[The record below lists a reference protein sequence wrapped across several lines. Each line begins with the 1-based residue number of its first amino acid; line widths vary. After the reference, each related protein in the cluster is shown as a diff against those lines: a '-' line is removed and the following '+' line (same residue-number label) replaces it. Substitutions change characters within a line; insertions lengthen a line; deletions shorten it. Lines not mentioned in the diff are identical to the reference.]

1 MQVICVLL
9 CRSRSIIHTGRLV
22 MAFLWKQK
30 RKEIEKISKD
40 NNRSAP
46 YNCGLF
52 DFQAI
57 SFLFFIPV
65 CQCIQW
71 GVDNQRKKEEEENTQ
86 NNSK

>member
-22 MAFLWKQK
+22 MALLWKNKKERKLKKYRKIIIGAPRITAPCSTSK
-30 RKEIEKISKD
+30 R
-40 NNRSAP
+40 
-46 YNCGLF
+46 
-52 DFQAI
+52 
-57 SFLFFIPV
+57 FLFFIPV